1 MRVLVA
7 TDAWRP
13 QVNGVV
19 RTLSSLA
26 ASAAR
31 TGAEVTFLT
40 PEGFP
45 SLPVPTY
52 PDLHVALPR
61 AAEIARRIEAAA
73 PDAVHVATEGPI
85 GHAARAW
92 CLRHGHP
99 FTTSFMTRFPE
110 YVSARLPFLPESLV
124 YGALRRFHAPA
135 RAVMVSTPSLL
146 RELHGRGFERLAI
159 WGRGVDT
166 DLFRPDDPAP
176 LDLPRPIFMTMGR
189 VAVEK
194 NLPAFLGLDL
204 PGSKVV
210 IGDGPQ
216 AAELRRRY
224 PDVHFLGARHGAEL
238 ASHLA
243 AADVFVFPSRTDTYG
258 LVQLE
263 ALACGVP
270 VAAFPVTGPR
280 DVVGGSGVAALD
292 EDLRA
297 ACLRALAIPR
307 AACRA
312 FALGRSWEASTREF
326 LGHLGRLPTG
336 ARPRTSSGTG
346 AEAMAG
352 AVAETVTRD
361 VAA

>member
-19 RTLSSLA
+19 RTLAALA
-26 ASAAR
+26 ATAPRA
-31 TGAEVTFLT
+31 GAEIAFLT
-40 PEGFP
+40 PDGFP
-45 SLPVPTY
+45 RLPVPTY
-52 PDLHVALPR
+52 PDLTVALPR
-61 AAEIARRIEAAA
+61 PSEIARRIEAAA
-73 PDAVHVATEGPI
+73 PDAVHVATEGPV
-85 GHAARAW
+85 GHAVRAW

-99 FTTSFMTRFPE
+99 FTTSYMTRFPE
-110 YVSARLPFLPESLV
+110 YVSARLPLPETLV

-135 RAVMVSTPSLL
+135 RATMVSTPSLMRQL
-146 RELHGRGFERLAI
+146 GDRGFRNLAI

-166 DLFRPDDPAP
+166 GLFSPENPADLG
-176 LDLPRPIFMTMGR
+176 LPRPIFMTMGR

-216 AAELRRRY
+216 TAELGRRF
-224 PDVHFLGARHGAEL
+224 PDAHFLGARHGADL
-238 ASHLA
+238 AAHLA
-243 AADVFVFPSRTDTYG
+243 AADAFVFPSRTDTYG

-270 VAAFPVTGPR
+270 VAAFPVTGPS
-280 DVVGGSGVAALD
+280 DVVGGSGVAVLD

-297 ACLRALAIPR
+297 ACLAALAIPR
-307 AACRA
+307 EACRA

-326 LGHLGRLPTG
+326 LGHLEWLRAEDA
-336 ARPRTSSGTG
+336 AR
-346 AEAMAG
+346 
-352 AVAETVTRD
+352 D
-361 VAA
+361 AAPGLAA